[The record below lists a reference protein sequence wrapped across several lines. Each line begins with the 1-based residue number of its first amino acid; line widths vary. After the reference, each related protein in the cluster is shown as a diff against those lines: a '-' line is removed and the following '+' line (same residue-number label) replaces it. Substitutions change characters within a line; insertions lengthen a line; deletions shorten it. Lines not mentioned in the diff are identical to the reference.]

1 MKFRLLVFAF
11 VLSSVALGAQ
21 NQSRPDLSVFPN
33 PATEFISVED
43 HSDLV
48 GEISV
53 ISMAGRKVK
62 LFTYTKGEQYAV
74 SDLPKGMYLVQLI
87 DKSKRILTTQKL
99 EKR

>member
-1 MKFRLLVFAF
+1 MKFLLLVFAF

-33 PATEFISVED
+33 PATEYISIED

-62 LFTYTKGEQYAV
+62 TFTFTKGEQYYV

>member
-1 MKFRLLVFAF
+1 MKFFLLAFAF

-21 NQSRPDLSVFPN
+21 SSSRPDLSVFPN
-33 PATEFISVED
+33 PATDYISVED
-43 HSDLV
+43 HTDMV

-62 LFTYTKGEQYAV
+62 VFTFNKGEQYYV

-87 DKSKRILTTQKL
+87 DKNKRIIITEKL